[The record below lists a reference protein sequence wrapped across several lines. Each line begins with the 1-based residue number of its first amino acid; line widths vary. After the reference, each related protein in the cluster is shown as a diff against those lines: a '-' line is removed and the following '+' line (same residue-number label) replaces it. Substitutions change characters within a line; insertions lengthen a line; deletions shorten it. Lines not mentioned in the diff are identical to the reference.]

1 MQNLSVLSLPLQHTL
16 PAEEEKR
23 LTVLH
28 GYGILDTP
36 ADADYDALTK
46 LAAYICGS
54 PIALIS
60 LVDDHRQWFLS
71 KQGMETGQTPKNIS
85 FCRYT
90 IQRDEVF
97 EVTDALLD
105 ERFNGNPLVTGPP
118 HIRHYCGAPLV
129 TAEGYR
135 LGSLCVIDRKPKKL
149 DDAQKAALQT
159 LAGEVVMRLELKRQ
173 QQQLQWQKQQAEYNQ
188 KRFGLLFDHSRSYLY
203 THTLSGAILT
213 ANPAAV
219 QALQYD
225 DPKQIIGRNVADFL
239 VMENPQAFAD
249 YLRQM
254 KEDGTGSGTVRVRT
268 GSGEERYWQFSNVLC
283 EDPAYPPFVICSA
296 YDVTD
301 KQVARQVLLQA
312 EEELKNQVQLRT
324 AELSAVNTVLESTRE
339 ELEAFLYRASH
350 DLRGPVCSLKGVMYL
365 MQTDTSGKGQEA
377 FMGMME
383 QTLLKLEHAM
393 ENILH
398 YTNNRHNYLDYEKVD
413 LPAVL
418 HEALGY
424 SKRVKGAERVTIE
437 TDITADGD
445 FYSDAYRVQ
454 LVIQHLLANS
464 IASHDL
470 SLPNPSVRVLLNCT
484 PATLTICLEDNG
496 GGVAPDASPVIF
508 DRFIKE
514 SGQSIGSGLGL
525 YIVKAV
531 LTKLGGTVNVVSR
544 EGIGNC
550 FVVEIPNH
558 AAGR

>member
-1 MQNLSVLSLPLQHTL
+1 MQNLSVLSLPLGHTL
-16 PAEEEKR
+16 PADEENR

-28 GYGILDTP
+28 SYGVLDTP
-36 ADADYDALTK
+36 ADAEYDALTR

-71 KQGMETGQTPKNIS
+71 KQGMETGQTPRNVS

-97 EVTDALLD
+97 EVTDASLD
-105 ERFNGNPLVTGPP
+105 KRFNGNPLVTGSPY
-118 HIRHYCGAPLV
+118 IRHYCGAPLV
-129 TAEGYR
+129 TAGGYR

-159 LAGEVVMRLELKRQ
+159 LAAEVVMRLKLKRQ

-188 KRFGLLFDHSRSYLY
+188 KRFGLLFNHSRSYLY

-225 DPKQIIGRNVADFL
+225 DPEQIVGRNVADFL
-239 VMENPQAFAD
+239 VMENPQAFAT

-254 KEDGTGSGTVRVRT
+254 EVEGTSSGTVRVRT
-268 GSGEERYWQFSNVLC
+268 GSGQERYWQFSNVLC

-301 KQVARQVLLQA
+301 KQAARQVLLQA

-324 AELSAVNTVLESTRE
+324 AELSAVNTVLKSTRE

-365 MQTDTSGKGQEA
+365 MQTDRSGKSQKTS
-377 FMGMME
+377 MGMME

-398 YTNNRHNYLDYEKVD
+398 YTNNRHNYLDYEQVD
-413 LPAVL
+413 LQAVL
-418 HEALGY
+418 HWALDY

-437 TDITADGD
+437 TDISTDGG

-464 IASHDL
+464 IAFHDL
-470 SLPNPSVRVLLNCT
+470 SLSNPSVRVLLNCS
-484 PATLTICLEDNG
+484 PATLTIRLEDN
-496 GGVAPDASPVIF
+496 GGVAPDATPVIF
-508 DRFIKE
+508 DRFVKE

-531 LTKLGGTVNVVSR
+531 LTKLGGTVDVVTR
-544 EGIGNC
+544 EGIGTC

-558 AAGR
+558 PGSR